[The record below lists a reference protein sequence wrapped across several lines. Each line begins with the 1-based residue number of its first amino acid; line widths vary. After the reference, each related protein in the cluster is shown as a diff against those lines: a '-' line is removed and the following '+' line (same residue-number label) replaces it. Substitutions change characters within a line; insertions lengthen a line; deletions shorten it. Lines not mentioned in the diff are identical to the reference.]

1 MRDRNQIS
9 WPQVGPKVE
18 YRLMTWC
25 KRKPALCWIVLLL
38 NLAASTSTIG
48 QSRFVT
54 TRGRDLISVD
64 GRPLLL
70 KGINLGNWLLPEGY
84 MFKFKTANSPRLI
97 QTVINELV
105 GEDEGR
111 RFWKTYHENYIT
123 REDIR
128 FIKQSGFNS
137 VRVPFNYRLFVSDA
151 APAKL
156 EGEGYR
162 LLDDV
167 VAWCRKEGLYVILDM
182 HAAPGGQTG
191 DNIDD
196 SWGYPF
202 LFESAE
208 SQDLTV
214 NIWRKIAAR
223 YRGEP
228 TVIGYDL
235 LNEPIAH
242 YFSAAD
248 LNPKLEPLYRQI
260 VAGIR
265 EVDRN
270 HLIFLGGA
278 QWDTNFKVFGP
289 PFDDKL
295 VYTFHKYWM
304 EVNKGAIQEYLDFR
318 EKHSVPIWMG
328 ESGENTDEWIGS
340 FRTLLERNNIGW
352 CFWPYKKLEA
362 TSCVVSIN
370 SPAEWDMIV
379 GFAEGPRTTFEEV
392 RKHRPPKERVQK
404 ALNDYLERIKF
415 ANCRVNQGYLKALG
429 LTD

>member
-1 MRDRNQIS
+1 
-9 WPQVGPKVE
+9 
-18 YRLMTWC
+18 MTRC
-25 KRKPALCWIVLLL
+25 AKRQAFLLAIIVLSFGSAIGG
-38 NLAASTSTIG
+38 NG

-54 TRGRDLISVD
+54 TRGKDLVSTD
-64 GRPLLL
+64 GKPLLL

-111 RFWKTYHENYIT
+111 RFWKRYRDAYVTQ
-123 REDIR
+123 EDIR

-137 VRVPFNYRLFVSDA
+137 VRVPFNYRLFVSDSA
-151 APAKL
+151 STKL

-162 LLDDV
+162 RLDDV
-167 VAWCRKEGLYVILDM
+167 VGWCRKENLYVILDM

-208 SQDLTV
+208 SQDLIV

-223 YRGEP
+223 YRNEP
-228 TVIGYDL
+228 TVIGFDL

-242 YFSAAD
+242 YFDAAN
-248 LNPKLEPLYRQI
+248 LNPKLEPLYRKI

-265 EVDRN
+265 EVNRN
-270 HLIFLGGA
+270 QLIFLGGA

-289 PFDDKL
+289 PFDTKL

-318 EKHSVPIWMG
+318 DKYNVPVWMG
-328 ESGENTDEWIGS
+328 ESGENTDEWIRS
-340 FRTLLERNNIGW
+340 FRKLLEANNIGW
-352 CFWPYKKLEA
+352 CFWPYKRMEA
-362 TSCVVSIN
+362 TSCVASI
-370 SPAEWDMIV
+370 SAPAHWDTII
-379 GFAEGPRTTFEEV
+379 GFADGPRTTFEEV
-392 RKHRPPKERVQK
+392 RKHRPPKEEVEK

-429 LTD
+429 LK